1 MYSFTAESPAPEPSP
16 PYSPSSPDFSESGEE
31 DVTAF
36 QIENEGDTDINMSKT
51 YPPINE
57 ENETLAGRSRKKV
70 VVTAD
75 VASTPLSAM
84 QCEEVLPGITES
96 IKNEDDGLYQPL
108 IQVD

>member
-1 MYSFTAESPAPEPSP
+1 MYSFTAASPAPPPSP
-16 PYSPSSPDFSESGEE
+16 PYSPSSHSYLESGEE
-31 DVTAF
+31 VVVVF
-36 QIENEGDTDINMSKT
+36 QIENGGDTDINMSTT

-57 ENETLAGRSRKKV
+57 ENETLAGRSKKKV
-70 VVTAD
+70 VVTAE